1 MSQQNPLF
9 QADTNQDSNAETK
22 TSTVAS
28 LPRLTIIDGHA
39 LAFRSYYAIR
49 NLSNSQGRPVNAVFG
64 FLRSLIQLLQ
74 EDGDADATIVT
85 FDAPAKTF
93 RHEAYPEYK
102 AGRAPAPDDFH
113 EQVDTIRKAIDLL
126 GVYRIEVAGLEADDL
141 MGTMAVKCA
150 DKGYRVELVTSDRDA
165 YQLVNEQICV
175 RSLSKNERFFPADVE
190 EKYGVSVAQWVDYRS
205 LTGDSSDNIP
215 GAKGIGPKTASKLLQ
230 NYGTLDYILAH
241 AEDIKPASAS
251 KKVIAS
257 RDNIIFSKELSCIV
271 TDADIPIAPEQWAQH
286 EMDREALSTLLDELE
301 FDAIKRQLGL
311 ESADDAANV
320 AKRYKKIKWGDGF
333 FGGTVGFVLSEPR
346 AMHAQLEHIAVAH
359 HGALASTVA
368 VPDVVDDATTLWQH
382 LEHSHNIHAANA
394 KALCVWARFHNLQ
407 LEAGDDPLLM
417 AYLIDPNRSDI
428 ESISQQYTGQTWTE
442 DVSTR
447 ASISDQLIRLLPQ
460 KMDTKQRHLY
470 ENLEKPLQNVL
481 ANMEATGI
489 CLDVAAFAEQT
500 EALSQRLAAIEKEV
514 RDYADNPELN
524 LNSRNQLESLLYDKL
539 GLSAGKKTAT
549 GKRSTAVAVLE
560 NLREAHPAVRL
571 ILEHR
576 ELAKLKGTYL
586 EPLPKLLHPETGR
599 LHTTFNQAE
608 VSTGR
613 LSSVNPNLQNIPVR
627 TEIGRQIRKGF
638 VAAAG
643 HTLLVADYS
652 QIELRI
658 LAHVADEPALI
669 ASFQEGE
676 DIHSRTGAQI
686 FGVELAEVTS
696 EMRRTA
702 KVINFGVLYGM
713 SAHRLS
719 REIDVPFEEADSF
732 INNYFKG
739 YPKVQQYIDDTLE
752 FARQHGYVE
761 TMWGRRRLIPDITS
775 KNRNQREY
783 AERTAY
789 NMPIQGAAADVM
801 KQAMLDLHANLQDYE
816 ATILL
821 QVHDELIVEV
831 LDAQVDEV
839 AEIMQHT
846 MQDAVALSVPL
857 KVEVGKG
864 QNWLEAK

>member
-1 MSQQNPLF
+1 MSQQSPLF
-9 QADTNQDSNAETK
+9 QNEPAKTKSDSTET
-22 TSTVAS
+22 
-28 LPRLTIIDGHA
+28 LPRLSIIDGHA

-49 NLSNSQGRPVNAVFG
+49 NLSTSQGQPVNAVFG
-64 FLRSLIQLLQ
+64 FLRSLVQLLQ
-74 EDGDADATIVT
+74 EDGEADATIVT

-113 EQVDTIRKAIDLL
+113 EQVDTIRKAVDLL

-150 DKGYRVELVTSDRDA
+150 EQGYRVELLTSDRDA
-165 YQLVNEQICV
+165 YQLVSEQICV
-175 RSLSKNERFFPADVE
+175 RSLSKDERFFPADVE

-241 AEDIKPASAS
+241 AEEIKPASAS

-257 RDNIIFSKELSCIV
+257 RDNIIFSKKLSCIV
-271 TDADIPIAPEQWAQH
+271 TDADIPIAPEQWAQP
-286 EMDREALSTLLDELE
+286 EQDTEALTALLDALE
-301 FDAIKRQLGL
+301 FDALKRQLGL
-311 ESADDAANV
+311 ESAEDSADM

-346 AMHAQLEHIAVAH
+346 AMVAQLEHIAVAH
-359 HGALASTVA
+359 QGALAATVA
-368 VPDVVDDATTLWQH
+368 VPDVVEDATTLWQH
-382 LEHSHNIHAANA
+382 LEHSQTIHAANA
-394 KALCVWARFHNLQ
+394 KAFCVWARLQGLQ

-417 AYLIDPNRSDI
+417 AYILDPNRSDAA
-428 ESISQQYTGQTWTE
+428 SISQQYTGQAWTE
-442 DVSTR
+442 EASVR
-447 ASISDQLIRLLPQ
+447 ASISDQLLRLLPE
-460 KMDTKQRHLY
+460 KMATKQRNLY

-481 ANMEATGI
+481 VSMEATGI
-489 CLDVAAFAEQT
+489 CLDTQAFAEQT
-500 EALSQRLAAIEKEV
+500 EALSQRLTSIEQQV

-560 NLREAHPAVRL
+560 NLREAHPAVAL

-599 LHTTFNQAE
+599 LHTTFNQVE

-613 LSSVNPNLQNIPVR
+613 LSSVNPNLQNIPIR

-638 VAAAG
+638 VAAEG
-643 HTLLVADYS
+643 HSLLVADYS

-669 ASFQEGE
+669 ASFQAGE

-686 FGVELAEVTS
+686 FGVELDEVTS
-696 EMRRTA
+696 DMRRTA

-719 REIDVPFEEADSF
+719 REIDVPFEEADTF
-732 INNYFKG
+732 IKNYFKG

-752 FARQHGYVE
+752 FARQKGYVE
-761 TMWGRRRLIPDITS
+761 TMWGRRRLIPDIKS

-801 KQAMLDLHANLQDYE
+801 KQAMLDLHANLQNYE
-816 ATILL
+816 AKILL

-831 LDAQVDEV
+831 LEAQVDDV
-839 AEIMQHT
+839 AQLMQKT
-846 MQDAVALSVPL
+846 MQEAVALSVPL
-857 KVEVGKG
+857 KVEVGRG
-864 QNWLEAK
+864 RNWLEAK